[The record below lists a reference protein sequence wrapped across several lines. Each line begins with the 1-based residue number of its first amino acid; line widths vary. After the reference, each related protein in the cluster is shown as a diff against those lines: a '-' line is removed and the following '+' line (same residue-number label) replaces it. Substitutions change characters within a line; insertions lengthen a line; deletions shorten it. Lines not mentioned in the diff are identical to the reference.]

1 MIIVFVVWKY
11 WNSIKS
17 LFLPTKRRS
26 IHSPLYTCLYLL
38 SQGLWSHPAN
48 CETIFVTGV
57 LLLTQYITVLEL
69 AWFLGFKQLIL
80 ESDVTVEFITK
91 DFIKLN
97 VNYTLIS
104 KARKLLASDWEVKVQ
119 ARLQGG

>member
-1 MIIVFVVWKY
+1 
-11 WNSIKS
+11 
-17 LFLPTKRRS
+17 
-26 IHSPLYTCLYLL
+26 
-38 SQGLWSHPAN
+38 
-48 CETIFVTGV
+48 

>member
-1 MIIVFVVWKY
+1 M
-11 WNSIKS
+11 
-17 LFLPTKRRS
+17 
-26 IHSPLYTCLYLL
+26 
-38 SQGLWSHPAN
+38 
-48 CETIFVTGV
+48 
-57 LLLTQYITVLEL
+57 LLTQYITVLEL

>member
-1 MIIVFVVWKY
+1 M
-11 WNSIKS
+11 
-17 LFLPTKRRS
+17 
-26 IHSPLYTCLYLL
+26 
-38 SQGLWSHPAN
+38 
-48 CETIFVTGV
+48 
-57 LLLTQYITVLEL
+57 LLTQYITVLEL

-119 ARLQGG
+119 AHLQGG

>member
-1 MIIVFVVWKY
+1 
-11 WNSIKS
+11 
-17 LFLPTKRRS
+17 
-26 IHSPLYTCLYLL
+26 
-38 SQGLWSHPAN
+38 
-48 CETIFVTGV
+48 

-119 ARLQGG
+119 AHLQGG